1 MKHIA
6 IKRAEQADVDAIMQL
21 MQEAVDTVKVSD
33 WFLPDNRQYIEEH
46 ISDRGFTLKALSSN
60 NEILGFFIV
69 DLPGESK
76 HNLGYD
82 LNYDDHKIHKVAH
95 MDYAVVTS
103 KARGLGL
110 QRRFFKEAEKQ
121 LEDTIYEYFLGTVHP
136 DNIYSRT
143 NFVKAGYREAR
154 QMSKYGGMQRI
165 IMEKE
170 K

>member
-1 MKHIA
+1 MKHIT
-6 IKRAEQADVDAIMQL
+6 IKRAEQSDVDAIMEL

-33 WFLPDNRQYIEEH
+33 WFLPDDRQYVSEH
-46 ISDRGFTLKALSSN
+46 IIDRGFTLKAVNSS

-69 DLPGESK
+69 DFPERSK

-82 LNYDDHKIHKVAH
+82 IDYDDDKIRKVAH

-110 QRRFFKEAEKQ
+110 QRRFFEEVEKQ
-121 LEDTIYEYFLGTVHP
+121 LEDTPYEYFLGTVHP

-143 NFVKAGYREAR
+143 NFLKAGYREAR
-154 QMSKYGGMQRI
+154 RMSKYGGMQRV

>member
-1 MKHIA
+1 MDNSYLKSPYQ
-6 IKRAEQADVDAIMQL
+6 KKMYE
-21 MQEAVDTVKVSD
+21 DTNNT
-33 WFLPDNRQYIEEH
+33 FL
-46 ISDRGFTLKALSSN
+46 
-60 NEILGFFIV
+60 
-69 DLPGESK
+69 
-76 HNLGYD
+76 

>member
-1 MKHIA
+1 MKHIT
-6 IKRAEQADVDAIMQL
+6 IKRAEQSDVDAIMEL

-33 WFLPDNRQYIEEH
+33 WFLPDDRQYVSEH
-46 ISDRGFTLKALSSN
+46 IIDRGFTLKAVNSS

-76 HNLGYD
+76 HN
-82 LNYDDHKIHKVAH
+82 DDDKIRKVAH

-110 QRRFFKEAEKQ
+110 QRRFFEEAEKQ
-121 LEDTIYEYFLGTVHP
+121 LEDTPYEYFLGTVHP

-143 NFVKAGYREAR
+143 NFLKAGYREAR
-154 QMSKYGGMQRI
+154 RMSKYGGMQRI